1 MLFKKKNKRLQKI
14 CAVLYSIKNT
24 LFADVRD
31 EYSKYIYVISY
42 KFCSCFYSSTS
53 FPVFKLQ
60 MEAKVKGTLS
70 YSGKTSDFWTSKGA
84 EAVLVG

>member
-1 MLFKKKNKRLQKI
+1 ML
-14 CAVLYSIKNT
+14 
-24 LFADVRD
+24 LF
-31 EYSKYIYVISY
+31 
-42 KFCSCFYSSTS
+42 
-53 FPVFKLQ
+53 FPFVSVSQLQ